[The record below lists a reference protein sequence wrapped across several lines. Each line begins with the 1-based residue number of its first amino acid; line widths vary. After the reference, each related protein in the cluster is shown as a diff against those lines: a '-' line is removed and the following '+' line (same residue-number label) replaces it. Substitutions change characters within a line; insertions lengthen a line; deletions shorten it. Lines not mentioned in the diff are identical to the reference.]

1 MTVNERMQQLRE
13 QIANTPNK
21 ADKKA
26 PFIELLAYYNYAR
39 SNNGYENDITDVK
52 DLESKWKNDIT
63 QYGIFDKLYDNLTD
77 EQIIDHSNDPFNF
90 TYDISRGQNKYI
102 EDLIKAEEDKF
113 FETHERI
120 SKNEFLYRAAKNGW
134 ALRNDTDITGG
145 LYSVATKSNDK
156 KYAALY
162 EKFLTTDARD
172 PAVRKQM
179 LTELKDA
186 RSTLVVK
193 PHFFVPFYIGI
204 KWLDKKLKNDPTRED
219 IDAAS
224 KKYVKKYEEEQ
235 RAEEEYRRK
244 KAKKNA
250 EKKALEEREAKEQ
263 AELGETLEKNG
274 WANAKE
280 VAEKFYTILAKPMNR
295 KETEKND
302 GINEFFEKL
311 KSTKLE
317 KGTEYKQ
324 MNALIEEGIGIFDNN
339 TSKIYKQGEYNRAK
353 AYLNDEVRS
362 KAKENKEFEARLKEN
377 GWKSKEISML
387 YDVTHLGSFYIKDNK
402 PLNAFYDK
410 LWDTKIDK
418 KFPITH
424 KNNILKE
431 LEDTYNSVKNNK
443 NPIDITRFKD
453 VKGEKAEQEAYY
465 GFNKIDP
472 KEIKGSRSKEADIRG
487 GVPTFD
493 KLVKNDDAQREQQR
507 LEQEQNRLEQ
517 EQNRIWQERFEAQRE
532 PMRIELAKQKALEVK
547 TSVKNKL
554 DNYLREMA
562 TAPAFYQKGHQDS
575 AQIRTLKAK
584 TAELIGTVNNSQG
597 NLKENE
603 QFRNQLFEAYK
614 AATEYKRVKRI
625 EAKRDPD
632 DESYEPGSPMGQAR
646 WRAADII
653 IDLAKKYAP
662 KETADYET
670 QQEQIAGQKIVNS
683 EADKAIEKE
692 YAAVKKEIKAFDK
705 TLSKNPGALTKKES
719 DKLTSFAAKVIAMQ
733 LVNRVYQA
741 DSEMGVY
748 EGFNKDSFV
757 FDVTKTMGDI
767 RERADFKHLMQTA
780 SPQEIITAASTNG
793 GKQLLDKLATA
804 KKAVAANEEIAL
816 QNANANENALENN
829 NTMNNP
835 TGQIKPANK

>member
-13 QIANTPNK
+13 QIENTPNK

-39 SNNGYENDITDVK
+39 SNKGYENDITDVK
-52 DLESKWKNDIT
+52 DLEGKWKNDIT

-77 EQIIDHSNDPFNF
+77 EQIIDHSNDPLNF
-90 TYDISRGQNKYI
+90 TYNISKGQNKYK

-120 SKNEFLYRAAKNGW
+120 SQNEFQYRAAKNGW
-134 ALRNDTDITGG
+134 ALRDDIDMTGG
-145 LYSVATKSNDK
+145 LYSVATKSNDE

-193 PHFFVPFYIGI
+193 PHFSVPFYIGI
-204 KWLDKKLKNDPTRED
+204 NWLDKKLKNDPTRED

-224 KKYVKKYEEEQ
+224 KKYVKEYEEEQ
-235 RAEEEYRRK
+235 RAKEEYRRK

-274 WANAKE
+274 WANAKI

-339 TSKIYKQGEYNRAK
+339 TIKIYKQGENNRAK

-362 KAKENKEFEARLKEN
+362 KAKENKEFEARLKAN

-387 YDVTHLGSFYIKDNK
+387 YDVTHLGSSYIKDKK

-410 LWDTKIDK
+410 LWDKKIDK

-424 KNNILKE
+424 KNSIIKE
-431 LEDTYNSVKNNK
+431 LEDTYNSVKKNN
-443 NPIDITRFKD
+443 NPINITSYKD

-472 KEIKGSRSKEADIRG
+472 KEIKGS
-487 GVPTFD
+487 
-493 KLVKNDDAQREQQR
+493 
-507 LEQEQNRLEQ
+507 
-517 EQNRIWQERFEAQRE
+517 
-532 PMRIELAKQKALEVK
+532 
-547 TSVKNKL
+547 
-554 DNYLREMA
+554 
-562 TAPAFYQKGHQDS
+562 
-575 AQIRTLKAK
+575 
-584 TAELIGTVNNSQG
+584 
-597 NLKENE
+597 
-603 QFRNQLFEAYK
+603 
-614 AATEYKRVKRI
+614 
-625 EAKRDPD
+625 
-632 DESYEPGSPMGQAR
+632 
-646 WRAADII
+646 
-653 IDLAKKYAP
+653 
-662 KETADYET
+662 
-670 QQEQIAGQKIVNS
+670 
-683 EADKAIEKE
+683 
-692 YAAVKKEIKAFDK
+692 
-705 TLSKNPGALTKKES
+705 
-719 DKLTSFAAKVIAMQ
+719 
-733 LVNRVYQA
+733 
-741 DSEMGVY
+741 
-748 EGFNKDSFV
+748 
-757 FDVTKTMGDI
+757 
-767 RERADFKHLMQTA
+767 
-780 SPQEIITAASTNG
+780 
-793 GKQLLDKLATA
+793 
-804 KKAVAANEEIAL
+804 
-816 QNANANENALENN
+816 
-829 NTMNNP
+829 
-835 TGQIKPANK
+835 